1 MLTLFFL
8 LADRGVMDTEGSW
21 RNELMSNTSAL
32 QFIIPSNDNGN
43 TSNFH
48 CSHCGKI
55 YLHKKT
61 LRRHMLYDCGT
72 RPRFSCS
79 MCGLRVRR
87 RYTLTRHL
95 VAVHCVQRHEAEC
108 SVPTVFRRKR
118 NLTHRLWSLSYV
130 TRFVFSVT
138 VSYLLFMNK

>member
-1 MLTLFFL
+1 M
-8 LADRGVMDTEGSW
+8 EGSW
-21 RNELMSNTSAL
+21 RDELMSNTSTL
-32 QFIIPSNDNGN
+32 QPVIPSSDSGN
-43 TSNFH
+43 HSNFH
-48 CSHCGKI
+48 CSHCGKK

-108 SVPTVFRRKR
+108 SVPSVFRRKR
-118 NLTHRLWSLSYV
+118 KLTHFLWDRSYV
-130 TRFVFSVT
+130 TGIIASVT
-138 VSYLLFMNK
+138 VGYLSFMCK